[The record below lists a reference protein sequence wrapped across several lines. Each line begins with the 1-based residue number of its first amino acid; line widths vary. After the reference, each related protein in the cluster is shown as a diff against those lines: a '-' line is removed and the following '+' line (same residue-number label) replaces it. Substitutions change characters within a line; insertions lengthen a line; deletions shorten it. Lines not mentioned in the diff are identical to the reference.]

1 MSTKNTILEIK
12 TLAQQIPKKIPYIK
26 TLILFGS
33 RARGDIHADSD
44 WDFAVFYDR
53 TMRENVIDNNIL
65 ATWETPRLLGEI
77 LQINSDQIDLIDLDC
92 CNPLIAHFVARD
104 GQLLYEFCTGDFLNF
119 QQSFLMNDQQLTQ
132 IKQSL
137 RQSINDFLLEWGLV

>member
-53 TMRENVIDNNIL
+53 TIRENIIDNNIF
-65 ATWETPRLLGEI
+65 ATWEIPVLLAEI
-77 LQINSDQIDLIDLDC
+77 FNISSDKIDLIDLDS

-104 GQLLYEFCTGDFLNF
+104 GQLLYESHTGDFLKF

-132 IKQSL
+132 IKQGL